1 MFVGDGFMNTPQLSA
16 NLFSGGAGGVWAV
29 FLFVMSM
36 GLTDE
41 AKYKRRRLMVGENI
55 IGKNKRNFHCFGKD
69 KWLFFIQI
77 NGCKIVIYG
86 CKIV

>member
-1 MFVGDGFMNTPQLSA
+1 
-16 NLFSGGAGGVWAV
+16 
-29 FLFVMSM
+29 MSM

-69 KWLFFIQI
+69 K
-77 NGCKIVIYG
+77 
-86 CKIV
+86 